1 MGFNDEMDFDLDEIR
16 KLLKEKDEKPEG
28 SSDGEDGA
36 AEAAAVERPRRQEKR
51 APRRVGKRKVTS
63 ESSRPQRPLRQSGG
77 RSKRKRFWKTSATRR
92 KSRSRRGM
100 SFLLSCATL

>member
-36 AEAAAVERPRRQEKR
+36 AEAAAVERPRRQEKKSA
-51 APRRVGKRKVTS
+51 APCRKAEGHVGVLQAPKTAPAKRRTV
-63 ESSRPQRPLRQSGG
+63 EEEALLENQRDAKEEQEPKGYEL
-77 RSKRKRFWKTSATRR
+77 
-92 KSRSRRGM
+92 
-100 SFLLSCATL
+100 LLSCATL